1 MSEICPYV
9 SLLRSLLFPTTI
21 GGAAAV
27 AELCTFLMP
36 RVRRVGG
43 GDVTLS
49 RMMIRNYQ
57 RERGVIKIRGRERA
71 FFDKWSFGRARPS
84 LPLSVPFSF
93 VINPVSHTRERPRP
107 RAVMLGVVIEWA
119 KC

>member
-1 MSEICPYV
+1 
-9 SLLRSLLFPTTI
+9 
-21 GGAAAV
+21 
-27 AELCTFLMP
+27 MP
-36 RVRRVGG
+36 RVRRGVG

-71 FFDKWSFGRARPS
+71 FFDKWSLGRGRARPS

>member
-1 MSEICPYV
+1 M
-9 SLLRSLLFPTTI
+9 F
-21 GGAAAV
+21 
-27 AELCTFLMP
+27 
-36 RVRRVGG
+36 

-71 FFDKWSFGRARPS
+71 FFDKWPFGRARPARARPARARPS